1 MGWFTSYLSKQDV
14 NLKIIYLRGI
24 YLENPKHD
32 PRWIYRYDILRDEDT
47 QTEITLQ
54 ISQKLCSELKDGNLV
69 TVGGVLGKRVQ
80 NNSHI
85 QLMLVVSHVEIV
97 QEQVVDE
104 EEQKRIE
111 FRRKKFK

>member
-1 MGWFTSYLSKQDV
+1 MVNNLQLFSDNPLRVIYKPSELLGMFTSYLSKQDV

-24 YLENPKHD
+24 YLKNPKHD

-69 TVGGVLGKRVQ
+69 TVGGVLGK
-80 NNSHI
+80 NKL
-85 QLMLVVSHVEIV
+85 LM
-97 QEQVVDE
+97 
-104 EEQKRIE
+104 
-111 FRRKKFK
+111 KKNRSV